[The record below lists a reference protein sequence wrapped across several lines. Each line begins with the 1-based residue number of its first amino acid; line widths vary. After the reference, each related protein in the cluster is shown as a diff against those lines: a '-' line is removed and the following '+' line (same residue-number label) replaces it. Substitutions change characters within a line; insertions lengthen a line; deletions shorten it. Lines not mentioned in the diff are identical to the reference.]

1 MANDE
6 PEGELWIRVKESG
19 VVGVDYLW
27 PPDSESDAK
36 ELADAWGAGAV
47 ALDKAIRESDAA
59 AKALLETWLDSAG
72 FHLQYLIQS
81 YNGGTSGTE
90 GLHLLAAQMREL
102 EAACRGYAQTLA
114 DTKNQI
120 RVEIA
125 INVGLFALA
134 AVFGGPGGAAAFAAR
149 LAGQIGAKMI
159 VWAGR
164 VASAFDK
171 LGDVSKFGLRFA
183 GELAKEAGE
192 EVFIDLAGQQ
202 LSKTQGY
209 RDAIDPKQTL
219 AAGLGGAIGQPLNRV
234 VNKAGL
240 GQATRALGDTAGRHM
255 SRAAA
260 DHVTRGVNSFVGNGL
275 TSPVASHLANS
286 AVSGEWAPI
295 PSADRIVGD
304 AVSAGTMAAS
314 RTNTVLAGEQI
325 HQNRLGGT
333 AAAPDVSVEQLT
345 RTDSP
350 PPDDPPPGQVERG
363 QSGTEAGTASTA
375 QAALDSAGTETKTVA
390 QAAAAESVTAEA
402 HGNTEQVATSSA
414 ASPSEQAAA
423 TGARTTTT
431 VLAAPAHVSAGA
443 VPASAAMPAAV
454 ANTAAN
460 TAETAK
466 PTKGE
471 PNHAK
476 PAEGEDVDGV
486 SEPGEVKPVEE
497 VPHELPAEVP
507 AAENTPEEAQ
517 PEQPAEE
524 TPASEPGQ
532 LQEAAPRAEQDPGFG
547 EAVEAQESVPP
558 QQESAET
565 PPVRPDD
572 LTDELGKVWDGVPEL
587 RRPIAD
593 LVAIVHPVRA
603 ETTLN
608 FMTQGIAGNGT
619 LSDKLSALGSE
630 ALAKYVERLDKTTAR
645 ESRRDQTEKNDQAAR
660 ANRAAP
666 DRLESAT
673 AYEQLDAVSNIG
685 KILRKLTELG
695 VNTHDAAE
703 KLASTIEPVRDTPPR
718 GKPRQPTAAQIEG
731 AKLNLTGIEAEL
743 RAALTLT
750 ELSGDQLAALG
761 LPDLKIDSVRAPQ
774 FDADGKL
781 LSDIDIRGRLY
792 HGYGPEIRID
802 VKHLSSADPSVV
814 SLLQE
819 QIANQL
825 SALPTDRQARLVYLF
840 TNALTQQIADGL
852 IQLGVDAVLR
862 HDGGWD
868 FSVAAAKGP
877 EGSASSGPTD
887 PGPTPSGPTR
897 PGPTPSG
904 PSNPPPSNPPP
915 DPPRNPPPGPA
926 NPPSGS
932 GGDSAATRFYHP
944 ENPARLDHP
953 PSSSTVDRSRLRM
966 VLFSE
971 HRLRV
976 LIDESGLSWNELRS
990 LLLEHGLLPSD
1001 SRPVRPRDVS
1011 RIVEADW
1018 VRSRI
1023 APGLQE
1029 AADAASRE
1037 FDRLTRGL
1045 APERDS
1051 EQTRRRARMIL
1062 DHLRDGT
1069 MTPAL
1074 RGTFVHQIFADEIR
1088 ARDGEILGDHA
1099 GRFRLTTAQA
1109 YHLDGRGRPSLGQ
1122 GGGERSHYAGS
1133 TVPNLTLDL
1142 MVDGRPVVVQSYD
1155 FTTGNPAP
1163 DPNQAHR
1170 GDTFTRALFETRIL
1184 RPGQSPVS
1192 RAEPVVAGRE
1202 LFHTGDVTA
1211 ITEALEA
1218 AGAPTLSRYRR
1229 ALMGIFIAIRILGM
1243 PNTIDSAME
1252 GKPPKSGPVDL
1263 VRPRNTDEQGRK
1275 PRRPG
1280 HLPPFDPDGDDVAV
1294 NIDPV
1299 TGEITFKDPPDG
1311 TTGPATMGSARLDE
1325 VGGSRWVEA
1334 RRKVAPGPWD
1344 GAVVT
1349 GEGVVYAP
1357 AGMAIGD
1364 DLTTRYAHMRAML
1377 GNRPAPGSPYVVT
1390 LHGSRSGHPIPG
1402 LSLYSEIA
1410 LTEEQLRAIEEL
1422 YMLSPEQVAE
1432 ATLHSEYYTAGQ
1444 PVQLNSCHSG
1454 SSGWAQRY
1462 ADALGAEVVAPRG
1475 RLHVMPGGRLIVEG
1489 FPEGEG
1495 WARFT
1500 PTAAQESDDG
1510 RSAIDKAINPA
1521 GEDDFATLLRHH
1533 PELAQVLRETPY
1545 LANSLRAR
1553 PQTLANL
1560 LRHPEAVEVVIAAV
1574 AEVAARGAEEILRE
1588 QEESSGP
1595 GPVDLTETQRRAAE
1609 AVRAQIPRRYAA
1621 VKVTQ
1626 PGYAP
1631 SAGLSEE
1638 QLAAYR
1644 AEYLADLYRSW
1655 GRDQKEL
1662 KKLAEWLAGHAGG
1675 TAACRSE
1682 PKSRVRAQDKIDGD
1696 YAGDPSRLLDLVG
1709 ALVRF
1714 DTVAEIYQA
1723 LYALQAHLAEGGAPI
1738 RIVGIKDRFTNPQMS
1753 GYRDILMTVRLSNGH
1768 IAELRLHLGHIDEV
1782 AAFEHSLYEVRRDFD
1797 AVAAEQGRPI
1807 SPEER
1812 ALEATILRR
1821 QRELFE
1827 EATLRGLPPGD
1838 ERIGP

>member
-1 MANDE
+1 M
-6 PEGELWIRVKESG
+6 
-19 VVGVDYLW
+19 
-27 PPDSESDAK
+27 
-36 ELADAWGAGAV
+36 
-47 ALDKAIRESDAA
+47 
-59 AKALLETWLDSAG
+59 
-72 FHLQYLIQS
+72 
-81 YNGGTSGTE
+81 
-90 GLHLLAAQMREL
+90 
-102 EAACRGYAQTLA
+102 
-114 DTKNQI
+114 
-120 RVEIA
+120 EIA

-149 LAGQIGAKMI
+149 LAGQIGAKML

-171 LGDVSKFGLRFA
+171 LGDVSKYGLRFT
-183 GELAKEAGE
+183 GGLVKEAGE

-209 RDAIDPKQTL
+209 RDAIDPEQTL

-240 GQATRALGDTAGRHM
+240 GQATRAWGDTAGRAL
-255 SRAAA
+255 SRAATE
-260 DHVTRGVNSFVGNGL
+260 HVTRGVNSFVGNGL

-325 HQNRLGGT
+325 HQNRFGGT
-333 AAAPDVSVEQLT
+333 ATAPDVSVEQLT
-345 RTDSP
+345 PTDPS
-350 PPDDPPPGQVERG
+350 PPDDPPPGQGERG
-363 QSGTEAGTASTA
+363 QTGTEAGTASAT
-375 QAALDSAGTETKTVA
+375 QAGLDSSGAEAKTVA
-390 QAAAAESVTAEA
+390 PVGSGTAEVHA
-402 HGNTEQVATSSA
+402 TTEQVTTASA
-414 ASPSEQAAA
+414 ASSSEQAAA
-423 TGARTTTT
+423 SGTKTTTT
-431 VLAAPAHVSAGA
+431 VLAAPAHVSASV
-443 VPASAAMPAAV
+443 VPANAAMPAAV
-454 ANTAAN
+454 ANTAVN
-460 TAETAK
+460 TGTNTAAAETAK

-471 PNHAK
+471 PNHAE
-476 PAEGEDVDGV
+476 PNEGEDVDGV

-497 VPHELPAEVP
+497 VPHELPAE
-507 AAENTPEEAQ
+507 ENAPEEAQ
-517 PEQPAEE
+517 PDRPAEE
-524 TPASEPGQ
+524 APASEPAP

-547 EAVEAQESVPP
+547 ETAEARESAPP
-558 QQESAET
+558 QEESAEV

-572 LTDELGKVWDGVPEL
+572 LTGELDKVWDGVPEL

-593 LVAIVHPVRA
+593 LVAIIHPVRA

-608 FMTQGIAGNGT
+608 FLTQGIAGNGT
-619 LSDKLSALGSE
+619 LSEKLSSLGPE
-630 ALAKYVERLDKTTAR
+630 ALAKYAERLDKTTAR

-660 ANRAAP
+660 ADRAAP
-666 DRLESAT
+666 DRLESAA
-673 AYEQLDAVSNIG
+673 AYQRLDAVSNIG

-695 VNTHDAAE
+695 VNTHDAAA
-703 KLASTIEPVRDTPPR
+703 KLASTIDPVRETPPR
-718 GKPRQPTAAQIEG
+718 GKPRQPTAAQLDG

-750 ELSGDQLAALG
+750 ELSGDQLDALG
-761 LPDLKIDSVRAPQ
+761 LPGLKIDSVRAPQ

-781 LSDIDIRGRLY
+781 LSDIDIRGRLH

-819 QIANQL
+819 QIATQL
-825 SALPTDRQARLVYLF
+825 SALPPDRPTRLVYLF
-840 TNALTQQIADGL
+840 TNALTRQIAEGL
-852 IQLGVDAVLR
+852 VGLGVDAVLR

-868 FSVAAAKGP
+868 FSVAAAKG
-877 EGSASSGPTD
+877 SAGPASGPTD
-887 PGPTPSGPTR
+887 PGPAPDGPTPQGPPPSGPTP
-897 PGPTPSG
+897 PGPTSSGLAPSG
-904 PSNPPPSNPPP
+904 PSNPPP

-932 GGDSAATRFYHP
+932 GGESAATRFHHP

-953 PSSSTVDRSRLRM
+953 PSSKVDRGRLRM

-1001 SRPVRPRDVS
+1001 ARPVRPRDVA
-1011 RIVEADW
+1011 RVVEADW

-1029 AADAASRE
+1029 AADAADRE

-1051 EQTRRRARMIL
+1051 EQARRRAQMIL
-1062 DHLRDGT
+1062 DHVRDGT

-1074 RGTFVHQIFADEIR
+1074 RGTLVHQIFADEIR
-1088 ARDGEILGDHA
+1088 ARETEILGDHA

-1109 YHLDGRGRPSLGQ
+1109 YHLDGRGRPSAGQ

-1163 DPNQAHR
+1163 NPNKAHR
-1170 GDTFTRALFETRIL
+1170 GNTFTRALFETRIL
-1184 RPGQSPVS
+1184 RPGRSPVS
-1192 RAEPVVAGRE
+1192 RAEPVAPGTE
-1202 LFHTGDVTA
+1202 LFHTGDVSA
-1211 ITEALEA
+1211 ITDALEA

-1229 ALMGIFIAIRILGM
+1229 ALMGVFIAIRILGM
-1243 PNTIDSAME
+1243 PNTIDSALE
-1252 GKPPKSGPVDL
+1252 VKPPKSGPVDL

-1280 HLPPFDPDGDDVAV
+1280 LLPPFDPDGDDVAV
-1294 NIDPV
+1294 NIDPE

-1311 TTGPATMGSARLDE
+1311 TTGPATMGSGRTDE

-1334 RRKVAPGPWD
+1334 RRTVAPGPWD

-1377 GNRPAPGSPYVVT
+1377 GNRPGPGGPYVVT

-1475 RLHVMPGGRLIVEG
+1475 RLHVHPDGRLIVEG

-1500 PTAAQESDDG
+1500 PAAAQESDDG
-1510 RSAIDKAINPA
+1510 RSAIDKAINP
-1521 GEDDFATLLRHH
+1521 GGQDDFTTLLRQH
-1533 PELAQVLRETPY
+1533 PELARVLRETPY
-1545 LANSLRAR
+1545 LANSLRSR

-1574 AEVAARGAEEILRE
+1574 AEVAAGGADEILRA
-1588 QEESSGP
+1588 QDESSGP
-1595 GPVDLTETQRRAAE
+1595 GPVDLTETQQRVVE
-1609 AVRAQIPRRYAA
+1609 AVRAQIPRGYAEIR
-1621 VKVTQ
+1621 VTQ

-1631 SAGLSEE
+1631 SAELSEE
-1638 QLAAYR
+1638 QLAAYK

-1655 GRDQKEL
+1655 GRDQTEL
-1662 KKLAEWLAGHAGG
+1662 EKLAKWLAGHAGG
-1675 TAACRSE
+1675 TAVCRSE
-1682 PKSRVRAQDKIDGD
+1682 AKNQVRAQDKIDGD
-1696 YAGDPSRLLDLVG
+1696 YEGNPSRLLDLVG

-1714 DTVAEIYQA
+1714 DTVAELYHA
-1723 LYALQAHLAEGGAPI
+1723 LDALHAHLAEGGAPI
-1738 RIVGIKDRFTNPQMS
+1738 RIVGIKDRFTHPQMS
-1753 GYRDILMTVRLSNGH
+1753 GYRDLLMTVRLSNGH
-1768 IAELRLHLGHIDEV
+1768 IAELRLHLRHIDEV
-1782 AAFEHSLYEVRRDFD
+1782 AVYEHSLYEVRRDFD

-1827 EATLRGLPPGD
+1827 EATSRGLPPD
-1838 ERIGP
+1838 AERIGP